1 MIINGR
7 EWLTAAE
14 IERRWPD
21 VTIDR
26 LCDWARRGLVTS
38 VNIPGS
44 GRGTTWWPLDEA
56 AAAERMTRTS
66 TRGRKRTMALDL
78 RVCSG

>member
-14 IERRWPD
+14 IRRRWPD

-26 LCDWARRGLVTS
+26 LCDWQRRGLVAS
-38 VNIPGS
+38 INVPGR

-56 AAAERMTRTS
+56 AEAERQTRTS
-66 TRGRKRTMALDL
+66 TRGRKRTMVLDL
-78 RVCSG
+78 HLCAG